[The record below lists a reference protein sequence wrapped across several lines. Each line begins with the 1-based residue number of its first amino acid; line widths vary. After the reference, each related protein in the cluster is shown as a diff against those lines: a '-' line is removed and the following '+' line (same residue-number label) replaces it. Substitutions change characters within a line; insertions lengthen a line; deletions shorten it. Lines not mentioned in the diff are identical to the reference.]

1 MAEKR
6 ASGPTGLVS
15 MVCVTCGAEQSF
27 DTHVPARIT
36 CTRCQGTVFRE
47 FDTPTVADEAT
58 IDQLEMQAR
67 SRSLGDPSPG
77 TAPDE
82 LADLDDR

>member
-6 ASGPTGLVS
+6 ASGPAGLVT
-15 MVCVTCGAEQSF
+15 MVCVTCGADQSF
-27 DTHVPARIT
+27 AERVPARIT
-36 CTRCQGTVFRE
+36 CAKCQGTVFRE
-47 FDTPTVADEAT
+47 FDTPTEPDEAT
-58 IDQLEMQAR
+58 IDQLGMQAR

-82 LADLDDR
+82 VSDLDNR

>member
-1 MAEKR
+1 MADKK
-6 ASGPTGLVS
+6 ASGPAGLVS

-27 DTHVPARIT
+27 DTRVPARLT
-36 CTRCQGTVFRE
+36 CTKCQGTVFRE
-47 FDTPTVADEAT
+47 FDTPTEADDAT
-58 IDQLEMQAR
+58 IDQLGMQAR

-82 LADLDDR
+82 LSDLDDR

>member
-6 ASGPTGLVS
+6 ASGPAGLVS
-15 MVCVTCGAEQSF
+15 MVCITCGAEQSF
-27 DTHVPARIT
+27 DTRVPARIT
-36 CTRCQGTVFRE
+36 CTKCQGTVFRE
-47 FDTPTVADEAT
+47 FDTPTEPDEAT
-58 IDQLEMQAR
+58 IDQLDAQAR

-77 TAPDE
+77 TSADE